1 MNDEKKSL
9 YFYMTLG
16 YTGLLLIGLATMRLI
31 SVIHDSQGQA
41 FGIFGLLLVWAYVRF
56 MEKKLGISNK
66 EFIISKVI
74 FVVIFSILTFWF
86 YI

>member
-1 MNDEKKSL
+1 MNDEKKNL

-16 YTGLLLIGLATMRLI
+16 YTGLLLIGLATMRLL
-31 SVIHDSQGQA
+31 SVIHDFQGQA
-41 FGIFGLLLVWAYVRF
+41 FGIGGFLLVWAYVRF

-74 FVVIFSILTFWF
+74 FVVVFSIFTFWF